1 MVIRSRWFGLWI
13 LLPLLPQQVGNL
25 AAEIQPETRSLVA
38 AETPPEPAATMS
50 AVEVRRAI
58 RALDANQFVQR
69 RDAAQRLTRAGE
81 SAISSLA
88 QAAIHGSREVS
99 TSAFAILRK
108 HYAKQQQGLQ
118 TAAKQALQQIAQ
130 SDHPRAA
137 RQAKAIL
144 NPPPPAPPAGR
155 AGRAIQFQGGQFR
168 IQVQNGGVQA
178 IALGG
183 GQAVKVQMINGH
195 KKIDVRENDRRIKIS
210 ESPQQG
216 IEFELHD
223 QHNGQARVRKY
234 TAKDAAELQ
243 KKHPEIHRLYVQ
255 YAKQPAG
262 GAQRVIIGLPGQPGL
277 GGLPQFPNPR
287 VAGTLDQAIARL
299 KASSDRLQK
308 LLEDSQDDTLRGK
321 IERELENLK
330 TTRLQLESARK
341 QLRPR

>member
-1 MVIRSRWFGLWI
+1 MAIPSRWLGPWT
-13 LLPLLPQQVGNL
+13 LLLLFPQLVGNL
-25 AAEIQPETRSLVA
+25 AGEIQPDARSLTE

-50 AVEVRRAI
+50 AVEIRRAI
-58 RALDANQFVQR
+58 RALDSNQFVQR
-69 RDAAQRLTRAGE
+69 RDAALRLTRAGE
-81 SAISSLA
+81 TAIRALS
-88 QAAIHGSREVS
+88 QAAIDGSREVS

-108 HYAKQQQGLQ
+108 HYAKRQPESLQ

-130 SDHPRAA
+130 SEDPRAA

-144 NPPPPAPPAGR
+144 TPPPPAPP

-183 GQAVKVQMINGH
+183 AQAVKVQMINGH

-210 ESPQQG
+210 ESPRQG

-223 QHNGQARVRKY
+223 QHNGQPRVRKY
-234 TAKDAAELQ
+234 TAKDAAELR

-262 GAQRVIIGLPGQPGL
+262 GAQRVIIGLPEKPGL
-277 GGLPQFPNPR
+277 AGLPRFPNRR
-287 VAGTLDQAIARL
+287 VARTLDQAIARL
-299 KASSDRLQK
+299 KASSERLQK
-308 LLEDSQDDTLRGK
+308 LLEDSEDDTFRGQ
-321 IERELENLK
+321 IQQELDNLK